1 MELTTSPFITSNNLV
16 SISILSSVDDV
27 SKGKYGILPLI
38 RSEKNPPKQTFSNV
52 SDLNKTEAGKTVW
65 VRGRLHAVR
74 ARGKQCFAVL
84 RQRECT
90 VQVIVNVSDT
100 VSKAMVKFV
109 SR

>member
-1 MELTTSPFITSNNLV
+1 MSTST
-16 SISILSSVDDV
+16 DDV
-27 SKGKYGILPLI
+27 SKGKYGILPMI
-38 RSEKNPPKQTFSNV
+38 RSEKNPPKHTFVNV
-52 SDLNKTEAGKTVW
+52 SDLSKTEVRKTVW

-100 VSKAMVKFV
+100 ISKAMVKFV